1 MAIIYK
7 IITFPILA
15 CNTANTKAMRFLK
28 IKYNNNNN
36 NNRKKEK
43 KKRRRRRNA
52 VIFKLKLICKRH
64 IR

>member
-28 IKYNNNNN
+28 IKYNNNN
-36 NNRKKEK
+36 KTK
-43 KKRRRRRNA
+43 KKKKKKQCGD
-52 VIFKLKLICKRH
+52 F
-64 IR
+64 